1 MIFHFFHSVYL
12 IFLLSAS
19 YGLHGWQKMKYI
31 LPSLHLEQLIVNRSP
46 SMKPSTSLLLLA
58 LATACSPEQQ
68 SSAEIETTN
77 ASGLAPA
84 SFVMRNKEIRNDI
97 LRMLLEENITH
108 RLTKDG
114 SIEYQE
120 VDGNDIDRIIYYAVG
135 QYAARN

>member
-1 MIFHFFHSVYL
+1 
-12 IFLLSAS
+12 
-19 YGLHGWQKMKYI
+19 MKYI

-46 SMKPSTSLLLLA
+46 PMKPSTSLLLLA

-84 SFVMRNKEIRNDI
+84 SFVMRNEEIRNDI
-97 LRMLLEENITH
+97 LRMLSEENITH

-114 SIEYQE
+114 SIEYQR